1 MIYLTL
7 LLQMSRSGA
16 KAETGEKK
24 EGREKARLNPEF
36 EGIGR
41 QFVQTHYRRRSIQQE
56 QRQVANRV
64 AFLQK
69 EHESTQHRLEQKQ
82 ADLDR
87 LMAVID
93 RKQAD

>member
-1 MIYLTL
+1 MNK
-7 LLQMSRSGA
+7 SGG
-16 KAETGEKK
+16 KGESSDRK
-24 EGREKARLNPEF
+24 EEREKARLNPEF

-41 QFVQTHYRRRSIQQE
+41 QFVQTHYRRRSIQLE
-56 QRQVANRV
+56 QKHAANRV

-69 EHESTQHRLEQKQ
+69 EHETTQKRLEQKQ

-87 LMAVID
+87 LMAVIG